1 MVAKLGK
8 VNLMERRFSLQNI
21 SNLED
26 YSGGLYLRLS
36 KEDDKKGGMNIADNS
51 ASIENQKALL
61 EKYANEHHINIY
73 DIYIDDGYSGTS
85 FERPAFQRM
94 LSDIEDGKIN
104 MVLTKDMS
112 RLGRND
118 HVTLYYMECYFP
130 EHGVRYIS
138 LLDGID
144 TGEDNYIDDK
154 EGEWFMEFLKRMDMI
169 KVKAKKIG
177 NDQRMYLQ
185 YFYRE
190 LFNEESDSYADLLQA
205 VENGYRKYDS
215 QVNGE

>member
-1 MVAKLGK
+1 MLLCRGESGCKQNFERGTRCLYKESIKKILRLNTWFFPRSGLIITNIPDRKTEKWMVAKLGK

-85 FERPAFQRM
+85 FVE
-94 LSDIEDGKIN
+94 
-104 MVLTKDMS
+104 
-112 RLGRND
+112 
-118 HVTLYYMECYFP
+118 
-130 EHGVRYIS
+130 VR
-138 LLDGID
+138 
-144 TGEDNYIDDK
+144 
-154 EGEWFMEFLKRMDMI
+154 
-169 KVKAKKIG
+169 
-177 NDQRMYLQ
+177 
-185 YFYRE
+185 
-190 LFNEESDSYADLLQA
+190 
-205 VENGYRKYDS
+205 
-215 QVNGE
+215 

>member
-94 LSDIEDGKIN
+94 LSDIER
-104 MVLTKDMS
+104 S
-112 RLGRND
+112 
-118 HVTLYYMECYFP
+118 
-130 EHGVRYIS
+130 
-138 LLDGID
+138 
-144 TGEDNYIDDK
+144 
-154 EGEWFMEFLKRMDMI
+154 
-169 KVKAKKIG
+169 
-177 NDQRMYLQ
+177 
-185 YFYRE
+185 
-190 LFNEESDSYADLLQA
+190 
-205 VENGYRKYDS
+205 
-215 QVNGE
+215 

>member
-85 FERPAFQRM
+85 FVE
-94 LSDIEDGKIN
+94 
-104 MVLTKDMS
+104 
-112 RLGRND
+112 
-118 HVTLYYMECYFP
+118 
-130 EHGVRYIS
+130 VR
-138 LLDGID
+138 
-144 TGEDNYIDDK
+144 
-154 EGEWFMEFLKRMDMI
+154 
-169 KVKAKKIG
+169 
-177 NDQRMYLQ
+177 
-185 YFYRE
+185 
-190 LFNEESDSYADLLQA
+190 
-205 VENGYRKYDS
+205 
-215 QVNGE
+215 